1 MKLDENAESPQALDT
16 ASPQG
21 ALTPSYQEIN
31 ALGVP
36 APDALRAEPSQADLD
51 RKATTEAVT
60 EGQSLSPVQA
70 SLRRLGRD
78 RRAMF
83 FTALTLLIIVLAYV
97 GPLLYTRIG
106 PNIVGGVTGL
116 DTLTPDKYH
125 NYVQVDIIRQ
135 DADPGFNIIH
145 PLGTDAIGR
154 DILARLMA
162 GVNVSIEV
170 AILVEILDIG
180 LGVTIGTLAGY
191 YGGWLATFLDR
202 FTDIMFAFPGL
213 LFAILAAAT
222 LGPAFQTRFGLPGR
236 LILVSAAL
244 GIAIWPFMA
253 RLVRGQTLQLREQQ
267 FIEAAR
273 TVGTSDFRI
282 IMSHIVPN
290 LFNIVVVA
298 AVLDMVGTIVS
309 EAVLS
314 LLGLGVQTPGS
325 SLGLMINDATAQVQI
340 SAWEV
345 VWPTLV
351 LTVLVLAFSFMGDGV
366 QDAFNPRTK
375 D

>member
-1 MKLDENAESPQALDT
+1 MKIDETPDSIQSLDT
-16 ASPQG
+16 VG
-21 ALTPSYQEIN
+21 AGGGMEPNPESIN
-31 ALGVP
+31 AIGGPGLGTLP
-36 APDALRAEPSQADLD
+36 AATQADLD
-51 RKATTEAVT
+51 RQAATVEAVT
-60 EGQSLSPVQA
+60 EGQSLSPTQA

-83 FTALTLLIIVLAYV
+83 FLAVTLVIIVVAYV
-97 GPLLYTRIG
+97 GPLIYTRVG
-106 PNIVGGVTGL
+106 PTITGGITGTE
-116 DTLTPDKYH
+116 TLTPMEYH
-125 NYVQVDIIRQ
+125 NYTQVDISRP
-135 DADPGFNIIH
+135 DEFPSFSIIH

-170 AILVEILDIG
+170 ALLVEVLDIG

-222 LGPAFQTRFGLPGR
+222 LGPAFQNRFGLPGR
-236 LILVSAAL
+236 LILVSLAL
-244 GIAIWPFMA
+244 GIAVWPFMA

-267 FIEAAR
+267 FIEASR
-273 TVGTSDFRI
+273 TVGTSNYQI
-282 IMSHIVPN
+282 IMRHIVPN

-309 EAVLS
+309 EAVIS

-325 SLGLMINDATAQVQI
+325 SLGLMINDATQQVQTNV
-340 SAWEV
+340 WEV

-351 LTVLVLAFSFMGDGV
+351 LTVLVLAFSFVGDGV